1 MSLTS
6 FNRRYDGEA
15 IEMMIS
21 KLCLLGI
28 MMLGVRCC
36 FYFILFFY
44 NYYFKSIILTERLEL
59 LYFLFVPG

>member
-6 FNRRYDGEA
+6 FNRRYDVEA

-36 FYFILFFY
+36 FLFFLII
-44 NYYFKSIILTERLEL
+44 IILNLS
-59 LYFLFVPG
+59 FSPSG